1 MIRITTD
8 IPKQLISTIVT
19 NNIDNNLENEILEYK
34 GFDVK
39 IKRQGNL
46 NVTAR
51 KRSIY
56 LDLPLDIHIEKPNGL
71 FTIEA
76 NGTIM
81 LNVTITTDIST
92 ELHLTTKTNIDGWKW
107 IDEPKVKVGILNI
120 PVSPL
125 ANMVMNRIDDTIT
138 NQIDASV
145 AEKVDFQDIINKK
158 LSALIDSRKV
168 STDPELYLRAQLE
181 GIDSPGF
188 REYTDKIELPLYL
201 NIQNQITTEYQVSSD
216 WQVPPFRWI
225 DNDPLEHSQDVN
237 ISLKYDRIEDIVQS
251 KVNGLVIGG
260 KTLQAGNVEIHHN
273 EKLNIQIDLTAPIV
287 STLIISGTPVIT
299 DGKVQLVDLDVD
311 MQTPNIIYKM
321 TAPIVEKL
329 IRSDIDDRF
338 PINLQELIQEQI
350 RIGLAKANKIAFL
363 DLKINANEA
372 TLFDVEFT
380 ESHLKATIRA
390 REVEV
395 AVLLEHMDNISDL
408 MS

>member
-1 MIRITTD
+1 MIRITTH
-8 IPKQLISTIVT
+8 IPKHLISSIVT
-19 NNIDNNLENEILEYK
+19 SNIDKNLEKEAMEYK

-39 IKRQGNL
+39 IKRHGDL

-51 KRSIY
+51 KKSIY

-81 LNVTITTDIST
+81 LNVTVTADIST
-92 ELHLTTKTNIDGWKW
+92 ELHLSTKTAIDGWKW
-107 IDEPKVKVGILNI
+107 IEEPKVKVGILNI

-125 ANMVMNRIDDTIT
+125 ANMVMNKIDDTIT
-138 NQIDASV
+138 NQIDSSI
-145 AEKVDFQDIINKK
+145 AEKIDFQDLINKR
-158 LSALIDSRKV
+158 LAGLIDSRKI
-168 STDPELYLRAQLE
+168 SENPELYLRAQLE

-201 NIQNQITTEYQVSSD
+201 NIKNQITTEYQVSAD
-216 WQVPPFRWI
+216 WKVPPFRWI

-237 ISLKYDRIEDIVQS
+237 LSFKYDRIEDIVQA

-260 KTLQAGNVEIHHN
+260 KTLKASNVEINHN
-273 EKLNIQIDLTAPIV
+273 EKLDIQIELTSPII
-287 STLIISGTPVIT
+287 STLMLSGTPIIT
-299 DGKVQLVDLDVD
+299 NGKVQLEDLEVD
-311 MQTPNIIYKM
+311 MQTPSIIYKM

-338 PINLQELIQEQI
+338 PINLQELIREQI
-350 RIGLAKANKIAFL
+350 ALGLAKANNIAFL

-372 TLFDVEFT
+372 SLSNIEFT
-380 ESHLKATIRA
+380 DTHLNATITTK
-390 REVEV
+390 EVEV
-395 AVLLEHMDNISDL
+395 AILLEHVDNITEMVS
-408 MS
+408 